1 MKKKVDVERSSIALF
16 ISAVTVS
23 ALTMLWMLWHFPI
36 ATAALTLFVLAGV
49 TIAARLAKTLDADA
63 GATGGDTNGAA

>member
-1 MKKKVDVERSSIALF
+1 MKKVDAERSSIALF

-36 ATAALTLFVLAGV
+36 VTATTALFVLGGV
-49 TIAARLAKTLDADA
+49 ALAARVAKTLDGESGSGNHDPKSVA
-63 GATGGDTNGAA
+63 

>member
-1 MKKKVDVERSSIALF
+1 MKKVDAERSSIALF

-36 ATAALTLFVLAGV
+36 VTATTALLVLVGV
-49 TIAARLAKTLDADA
+49 ALAARVAKTLDGEA
-63 GATGGDTNGAA
+63 GSGGHDPKSAA